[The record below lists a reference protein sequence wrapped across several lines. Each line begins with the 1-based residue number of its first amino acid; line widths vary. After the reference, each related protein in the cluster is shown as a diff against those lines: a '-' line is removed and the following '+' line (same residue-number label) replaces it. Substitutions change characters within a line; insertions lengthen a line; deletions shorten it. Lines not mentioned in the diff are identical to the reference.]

1 MMDTPGPDHSDNN
14 RLAQPADEVVAKPIP
29 ISEATLAIPMAPI
42 REQDRI
48 VSMDALRGFALFG
61 ILIVNINFFANGMPA
76 ESGQLW
82 NSGNVVDD
90 IAFFLSRFFG
100 NYKFVT
106 LFSLLFGMGLAIQNE
121 LAIQRNRP
129 FVPLYLRRVAVLL
142 GFGIVHGVVFWYGDI
157 LTLYAILGAFALM
170 FRNAS
175 RRTLLTLAAILMLV
189 PLITIPALFALEQ
202 WANEANEANVALQT
216 GSPESETSDVVET
229 QPAGGEMIEAEF
241 DLERILTDGAAVE
254 FELYGKGPL
263 HLAILHRGVH
273 YVAINIAI
281 GIAVLIWRCLAMFL
295 IGIVII
301 RSGMMRRLTEHRRFL
316 RLLTFVAM
324 PAGFAIQAVGEYIGW
339 KYERGY
345 WTLLAP
351 EMATYIGSFFITMG
365 YFGAICLI
373 SLSNHGPRVL
383 SPFVAAGRIALTNY
397 IGQSVLCG
405 LIFYSFGL
413 GLIGQIRFSVVLLIA
428 LGIYAT
434 QVLFSLAW
442 LRFFRFG
449 PLEWVW
455 RSLTYMRLQ
464 PIRKRP
470 APLVQE

>member
-1 MMDTPGPDHSDNN
+1 MMDTLGPDNPEQN
-14 RLAQPADEVVAKPIP
+14 RFAPSADEIVAKPIAY
-29 ISEATLAIPMAPI
+29 SGGSLAGPMAPI

-61 ILIVNINFFANGMPA
+61 ILIVNINFFANGMPTEA
-76 ESGQLW
+76 GQLW

-90 IAFFLSRFFG
+90 IAFFISRFFG

-106 LFSLLFGMGLAIQNE
+106 LFSLLFGMGLAIQSE
-121 LAIQRNRP
+121 LARQRNRP
-129 FVPLYLRRVAVLL
+129 FASLYLRRLAVLL

-157 LTLYAILGAFALM
+157 LTLYAILGVFAML

-175 RRTLLTLAAILMLV
+175 RRSLLTIATILLLIPLLTL
-189 PLITIPALFALEQ
+189 PALFALEQ
-202 WANEANEANVALQT
+202 WSIDANASLQT
-216 GSPESETSDVVET
+216 SSMESEASDVVEP
-229 QPAGGEMIEAEF
+229 QPAEGEPVAAQF
-241 DLERILTDGAAVE
+241 DLERVLTGGPAVE
-254 FELYGKGPL
+254 VELYGQGPL
-263 HLAILHRGVH
+263 HWAILHRGIH
-273 YVAINIAI
+273 YVAIIVAI

-301 RSGMMRRLTEHRRFL
+301 RSGMMRRLSEHRRFL
-316 RLLTFVAM
+316 HLLAFVAM
-324 PAGFAIQAVGEYIGW
+324 PAGFAIEAIGEYIGW
-339 KYERGY
+339 KYEPGY
-345 WTLLAP
+345 WTFLAP
-351 EMATYIGSFFITMG
+351 EMTTYVGSFFITMG
-365 YFGAICLI
+365 YFGAISLI
-373 SLSNHGPRVL
+373 SQSSHGPRVL

-397 IGQSVLCG
+397 IGQSILCG

-413 GLIGQIRFSVVLLIA
+413 GLIGQLRFSVVLLIA

-455 RSLTYMRLQ
+455 RSLTYMRMQ
-464 PIRKRP
+464 PIQKRP